1 MVVTCVAGVY
11 GGYSICCKCLRWL
24 LHVLQ
29 VFMEVIPCVVG
40 VYSGCYMCCRCLW
53 RLFHVL
59 QVFMGASTAWTGLV
73 GMIPTGAPT
82 AAVAIWTVNV
92 VTPGMC
98 VCGYLDSECC
108 DAKYVC
114 VWLFGQ

>member
-11 GGYSICCKCLRWL
+11 GGQYCVDWTRGYDGRWCTYGCCGYLDS
-24 LHVLQ
+24 
-29 VFMEVIPCVVG
+29 E
-40 VYSGCYMCCRCLW
+40 CCDAKYVC
-53 RLFHVL
+53 
-59 QVFMGASTAWTGLV
+59 
-73 GMIPTGAPT
+73 
-82 AAVAIWTVNV
+82 VAIWTVNV
-92 VTPGMC
+92 VMPSMCVCGYLDSECCDAKYVCVAVWTVNVVMPSMC